1 MMLNADEEKALY
13 PVLRHYTGVDIQD
26 VSISVNGYDFL
37 TVLGDHGQIQKS
49 KSGDWEIYI
58 SDRMVEV
65 IEEIV
70 FNILVIPE
78 EKAEMGIFLKKAR
91 NVLQN
96 DDIRYRS
103 KVLITNIIKVIEDF
117 VLTSDFVPDKD
128 MVIPPFW
135 VHIYNGRKFINC
147 LN

>member
-1 MMLNADEEKALY
+1 MLNTDEEKALY

-37 TVLGDHGQIQKS
+37 TVLGDYGQIQKS
-49 KSGDWEIYI
+49 ESGDWEIYI

-78 EKAEMGIFLKKAR
+78 EKAEMGSF
-91 NVLQN
+91 
-96 DDIRYRS
+96 S
-103 KVLITNIIKVIEDF
+103 
-117 VLTSDFVPDKD
+117 
-128 MVIPPFW
+128 
-135 VHIYNGRKFINC
+135 
-147 LN
+147 

>member
-1 MMLNADEEKALY
+1 MLNADGEKALY
-13 PVLRHYTGVDIQD
+13 PVLQHYTGVDIQD
-26 VSISVNGYDFL
+26 VSVSVNGYNFL
-37 TVLGDHGQIQKS
+37 TALGDPGQIQKS
-49 KSGDWEIYI
+49 GSGDWEIYI
-58 SDRMVEV
+58 SDRMVES
-65 IEEIV
+65 IEEVV
-70 FNILVIPE
+70 FDILVITE
-78 EKAEMGIFLKKAR
+78 EKSEMGIFLKKAR

-103 KVLITNIIKVIEDF
+103 KVLIANIIKVIEDF